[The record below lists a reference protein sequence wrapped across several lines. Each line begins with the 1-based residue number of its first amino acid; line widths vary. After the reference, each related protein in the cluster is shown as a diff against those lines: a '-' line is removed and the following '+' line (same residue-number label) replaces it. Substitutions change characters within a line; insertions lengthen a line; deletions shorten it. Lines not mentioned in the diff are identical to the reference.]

1 MYKASDFQLAIKAS
15 SQALAV
21 VRKRFKY
28 FYQEAIVFSTA
39 FIRFFSFLIGEENW
53 TMRIFRYCRIL
64 ATLSVPQC
72 QRYRTDEAARH
83 IRNEVR
89 PSRLSTW
96 KIQLMPLIEQSNQQ
110 RAEKRN
116 SQTAP
121 SMESASEAKCPCE
134 QRKHDAMK
142 QFIPWFRHQI
152 HSNRLC
158 SSKEQ
163 ASHDPKCQQYGCG
176 TKMAG

>member
-1 MYKASDFQLAIKAS
+1 M
-15 SQALAV
+15 
-21 VRKRFKY
+21 
-28 FYQEAIVFSTA
+28 FSTA
-39 FIRFFSFLIGEENW
+39 FIRFFAFFLSEENW
-53 TMRIFRYCRIL
+53 TTRILRYCRIL
-64 ATLSVPQC
+64 ATLSAPQC
-72 QRYRTDEAARH
+72 QRYRTDEATRH
-83 IRNEVR
+83 IRYEVR

-121 SMESASEAKCPCE
+121 AMESASEAKCPCE
-134 QRKHDAMK
+134 QRKHHAMK

-176 TKMAG
+176 TKVAG